1 MYYLTYRTL
10 TRKRIT
16 KELKFVNIV
25 IETTLLLNNE
35 QHVFC

>member
-10 TRKRIT
+10 TRKQIT

-25 IETTLLLNNE
+25 IETTLLLK
-35 QHVFC
+35 QHYY